1 MFFFLPFH
9 FILHFR
15 SVQFYSFFFFFFRPL
30 LIEKPDI
37 VIGTPT
43 RILAHINVGNLSI
56 ADSMEMLVID
66 EADLLLS
73 FGYESDMKALMK

>member
-1 MFFFLPFH
+1 ME
-9 FILHFR
+9 R
-15 SVQFYSFFFFFFRPL
+15 
-30 LIEKPDI
+30 PDI

-43 RILAHINVGNLSI
+43 RLLAHINVGNLSL